1 MEANEKLEKQVA
13 YYKKENVH
21 SQSYTVL
28 PKSSS
33 AQKNR
38 VDDYSNSAI
47 YISEPST
54 TEGKLFVS
62 KSILIALYVTP
73 GKHTKNSKSNAYL

>member
-1 MEANEKLEKQVA
+1 VEAILNEQSSIIEEYHKYLKEVVEANDKLEKQVS
-13 YYKKENVH
+13 YYKKENAH

-54 TEGKLFVS
+54 TEGRRF
-62 KSILIALYVTP
+62 LI
-73 GKHTKNSKSNAYL
+73 